1 MRAAFR
7 IPAVL
12 MTLVIGTAGVTSCA
26 ADDAPG
32 TTASERPK
40 AASTRSGQA
49 GEGTAGERT
58 AGERTAG
65 ERTAPQVADLP
76 KHAVTSDKKPNF
88 GAADTMASGYTG
100 EDFLATL
107 SKRWKLE
114 LDKPVEQE
122 MPDGKK
128 RTYVHGRAEDGASV
142 SAGYSDHRNLSSL
155 LCRTGT
161 ERDTALDFLDSC
173 TGLDVPGVD
182 HAGRAFLAQAGEE
195 GDRFPVREES
205 RRDGEQEGVRH
216 QWRLLLRSGDDGSA
230 PGVRQVLAQDSRRR
244 GGVNRLP

>member
-182 HAGRAFLAQAGEE
+182 HAGARSWLRQAKKETDSLYGKKVAETGNKKEYVISGVYSSGPVTMVLHRAY
-195 GDRFPVREES
+195 DKYS
-205 RRDGEQEGVRH
+205 
-216 QWRLLLRSGDDGSA
+216 LRI
-230 PGVRQVLAQDSRRR
+230 L
-244 GGVNRLP
+244 GGAVA